1 MYCPVPWVLVA
12 WVLFTY
18 WPFLIIGSTICN
30 YGMTVAIIGQL
41 MLILTHVGPH
51 NTCTAAGQLQR
62 GALPS
67 LDPRCA
73 PVSSMAQTSLG
84 VPWGIIALAACIS
97 LAACSS
103 CWVTFSGTAADRQC
117 VAHAFYF
124 SLALGFCLPRVIS
137 VCLFFC
143 PSCQLFMSVFFSRS
157 SLECHS
163 GLQFTLCN
171 VLSAKCFSV
180 QNLMSPMS

>member
-1 MYCPVPWVLVA
+1 MDRHYPQLSACSVLSNSS
-12 WVLFTY
+12 WLH
-18 WPFLIIGSTICN
+18 
-30 YGMTVAIIGQL
+30 GQL

-51 NTCTAAGQLQR
+51 NTCAAAGQLQR
-62 GALPS
+62 GALPC

-73 PVSSMAQTSLG
+73 PASSTAQTSPG
-84 VPWGIIALAACIS
+84 VPWCIIALAVSIS

-117 VAHAFYF
+117 VAHDFSF

-137 VCLFFC
+137 VCLFFR
-143 PSCQLFMSVFFSRS
+143 PSFQLFRSVFSSRS

-163 GLQFTLCN
+163 VLQFTLCN
-171 VLSAKCFSV
+171 VLLAKCFSV
-180 QNLMSPMS
+180 QNLMTPTS